1 MSKILTPLLFGA
13 LLALA
18 GQPLSASAQ
27 CRDPWIAKAY
37 QQVARR
43 NPVGQG
49 EICECNI
56 KLYNNGSWGNYNELV
71 GYVQQFL
78 NSGTRVGYAPL
89 SNGNFAMAI
98 LSGNQVS
105 AVSVLNAGGN
115 VVAAGGGNVVA
126 AGGGNVVA
134 AGGGNLVAAGGGNI
148 TGLSNSTPGFA
159 FGMSRGLLAAGEQ
172 RKPTS
177 GNGAIVI
184 K

>member
-1 MSKILTPLLFGA
+1 MSKILTSLLFGA

-18 GQPLSASAQ
+18 GRPLSASAQ

-37 QQVARR
+37 QQVAKR

-49 EICECNI
+49 EVCECNI

-89 SNGNFAMAI
+89 PNGNFAMAI
-98 LSGNQVS
+98 LNGNQVVATS
-105 AVSVLNAGGN
+105 VVSPGGS
-115 VVAAGGGNVVA
+115 VIAPGGA
-126 AGGGNVVA
+126 NVVA
-134 AGGGNLVAAGGGNI
+134 AGGGNLVAAGGGNLVAAGGGNL

-172 RKPTS
+172 RKATS

-184 K
+184 R